1 MSMFAR
7 DYTRIEGE
15 KVEIERKKVDA
26 KIKKT
31 ESEEEGLKMNDM
43 QTLSKD
49 TSNMDTR
56 QLKTHEMLCDMIR
69 EKYGFN

>member
-7 DYTRIEGE
+7 DYARIEDE
-15 KVEIERKKVDA
+15 KVEIERKKIDA
-26 KIKKT
+26 KIKK
-31 ESEEEGLKMNDM
+31 SENGEERLKMNDL

-56 QLKTHEMLCDMIR
+56 QLKAHEMLCDMIR